1 MRFSL
6 GINSKCSSVSL
17 DRNVR
22 ELSSAGGGLPPLC
35 PAHAPRDLSPLQPRP
50 GQLQLRQ
57 VPVSRACCC
66 RKCPVC
72 TSCLWSVLPVCRLL
86 FLSVVYTSCLSSVL
100 PVCHLLF
107 LSVVYTTCLLSV
119 LPVCRLLTADRGCT
133 ISSSV
138 SESNMHLKTDSQF
151 KVLLGLRDAGGSG
164 RFSG

>member
-1 MRFSL
+1 MRFCL
-6 GINSKCSSVSL
+6 RIDSKCSSVSL

-72 TSCLWSVLPVCRLL
+72 TSCLWSVLPVCGLYSQ
-86 FLSVVYTSCLSSVL
+86 SVVCSSCLSSA
-100 PVCHLLF
+100 
-107 LSVVYTTCLLSV
+107 
-119 LPVCRLLTADRGCT
+119 LPVCRLYSLSVVCSPCR
-133 ISSSV
+133 SSILPVCCLYFLSV
-138 SESNMHLKTDSQF
+138 ICSQWIEGAPS
-151 KVLLGLRDAGGSG
+151 LHQYPNLICI
-164 RFSG
+164 